1 MSADIGKPFRWSG
14 IAMAVTAS
22 WLWSSTKR
30 AAGSL
35 WTALVAVSPWLFG
48 LAALGI
54 PFVLLE
60 TVADT
65 DTAAWSRIYVGGAV
79 GGLVLELL
87 RGRWRLELPSRRRGV
102 GRSPEQSFAP
112 YGPLTDIGFLG
123 RMTTGAVAA
132 PAFLAIVNALD
143 ATEQQAADMAAYLA
157 SVAARPDT
165 LAWAVLLGA
174 VSPVVWGLGE
184 SLVKSRF
191 AVASTRLDIMQTN
204 VKGVLEQLKAD
215 QARLKRAAQE
225 QAIVDAGQAAQL
237 RTGGVEFEATP
248 SPATTALIEHESR
261 VSEAVGALAAC
272 AAIETNGRIE
282 SNGVTDPPGRVDGS
296 ARNGN

>member
-14 IAMAVTAS
+14 RAIA
-22 WLWSSTKR
+22 R
-30 AAGSL
+30 
-35 WTALVAVSPWLFG
+35 VSPWLFG

-60 TVADT
+60 TVADD
-65 DTAAWSRIYVGGAV
+65 DTATWSRIYVGGAV

-143 ATEQQAADMAAYLA
+143 ATEQQAADMGAYLA
-157 SVAARPDT
+157 SVAVRPDT

-174 VSPVVWGLGE
+174 VSPVVWGLAE
-184 SLVKSRF
+184 SLVKARF
-191 AVASTRLDIMQTN
+191 AVTSTRLEIMQSN
-204 VKGVLEQLKAD
+204 VKGVRELLEAD
-215 QARLKRAAQE
+215 RTRLKRAAE
-225 QAIVDAGQAAQL
+225 QQAVVAVGQAAQL
-237 RTGGVEFEATP
+237 RAEGVEVEVIP
-248 SPATTALIEHESR
+248 SPAATALVEHESR
-261 VSEAVGALAAC
+261 VSEAIGALAAC
-272 AAIETNGRIE
+272 ATIETNGRVE
-282 SNGVTDPPGRVDGS
+282 PNGVAEPTGRVDGS
-296 ARNGN
+296 VRNGN